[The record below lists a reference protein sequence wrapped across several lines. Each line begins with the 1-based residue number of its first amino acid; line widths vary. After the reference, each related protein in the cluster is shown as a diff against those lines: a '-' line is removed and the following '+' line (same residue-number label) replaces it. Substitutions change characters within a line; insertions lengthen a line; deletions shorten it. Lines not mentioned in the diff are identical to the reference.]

1 MKELKTATHHLK
13 CMFDI
18 TPREGFVKTW
28 IKLLTKERVQK
39 RDL

>member
-1 MKELKTATHHLK
+1 MKELKTATPSNICL
-13 CMFDI
+13 I
-18 TPREGFVKTW
+18 LRREGFVKTW